1 MIEKNLIMFIHHGI
15 AISIT
20 EMTTPSGNIDR
31 YVLSWDD
38 GVANQWVESYPTLPL
53 ALARAAAIAV
63 CAEESHRTFPHDEF
77 EFVSVADAFLYGVAR

>member
-1 MIEKNLIMFIHHGI
+1 MIEKNLVMFIHHGI

-31 YVLSWDD
+31 YVLSHHH
-38 GVANQWVESYPTLPL
+38 GVADQWVESYHTLPQ
-53 ALARAAAIAV
+53 ALARAAAIAACV
-63 CAEESHRTFPHDEF
+63 EEPHRTLPHDAD